1 MSSNQSNEITP
12 EIADEKLSEALST
25 INNYITQVI
34 RQMINARTKLV
45 TTSEKILDLL
55 INSLNTMPYTYNI
68 RLGQVYDP
76 FVRVEQSGVPHLDIQ
91 KPRMKLSYQGDKMTL
106 NLPNGQSVEVPEVP
120 QFVFSPKPISEIITE
135 ASIDYLRRNVY
146 FKFPIDAPID
156 EDPDTTN
163 AYNKF
168 YISTYSASEIT
179 YYEYTTPVQNKAFI
193 VEGGIFLCDKF
204 IVESYDILGRTLHS
218 NGEEFQVYL
227 GVYKGKLYGTL
238 QAPVGNYPDS
248 TYDSVLLIFTVV
260 NYTGKCSCLFFGKE
274 IPKGPQSAENQWI
287 KYVLWYQTRN
297 VPIFVTLN

>member
-1 MSSNQSNEITP
+1 MSSNQSTEITP

-45 TTSEKILDLL
+45 TASEKILDLL
-55 INSLNTMPYTYNI
+55 NSSLGIMSYNI

-76 FVRVEQSGVPHLDIQ
+76 FVRVEQSGVPHLDLQ
-91 KPRMKLSYQGDKMTL
+91 KPRMQLSYQGEKMTL
-106 NLPNGQSVEVPEVP
+106 SLPNEQSIEVPSVP
-120 QFVFSPKPISEIITE
+120 QFEFTPVEPSVVLDEISIET
-135 ASIDYLRRNVY
+135 LRRNVY
-146 FKFPIDAPID
+146 FKFPIDAPVD
-156 EDPDTTN
+156 EDPDMTN

-168 YISTYSASEIT
+168 YISTYSSSEIT
-179 YYEYTTPVQNKAFI
+179 RYTYESPVQGKAFI

-204 IVESYDILGRTLHS
+204 IVESRDILGRVLHS

-248 TYDSVLLIFTVV
+248 TYDSVLLIFTVI
-260 NYTGKCSCLFFGKE
+260 NYTGECSCLFFGKE
-274 IPKGPQSAENQWI
+274 IVKGPPAGEDTNEWL
-287 KYVLWYQTRN
+287 KFVLWYQTRN

>member
-1 MSSNQSNEITP
+1 MSSNQSTEITP
-12 EIADEKLSEALST
+12 EMADEKLNEALST

-45 TTSEKILDLL
+45 TASEKILDLL
-55 INSLNTMPYTYNI
+55 NSSLANVSYNI

-76 FVRVEQSGVPHLDIQ
+76 FVRVEQSGVPHLDLQ
-91 KPRMKLSYQGDKMTL
+91 KPRMQLSYQGEKMTL
-106 NLPNGQSVEVPEVP
+106 NLPNEQSIEVPSVP
-120 QFVFSPKPISEIITE
+120 QFEFTPVEPSVVLDEISIET
-135 ASIDYLRRNVY
+135 LRRNVY

-156 EDPDTTN
+156 EDPDMTN

-168 YISTYSASEIT
+168 YISTYSSSEIT
-179 YYEYTTPVQNKAFI
+179 QYAYESPVQGKAFI

-204 IVESYDILGRTLHS
+204 IVESRDILGRVLHS

-248 TYDSVLLIFTVV
+248 TYDSVLLIFTVI
-260 NYTGKCSCLFFGKE
+260 NYTGKCSCLFFGRE
-274 IPKGPQSAENQWI
+274 IVKGPPAAENTNEWL
-287 KYVLWYQTRN
+287 KFVLWYQTRN